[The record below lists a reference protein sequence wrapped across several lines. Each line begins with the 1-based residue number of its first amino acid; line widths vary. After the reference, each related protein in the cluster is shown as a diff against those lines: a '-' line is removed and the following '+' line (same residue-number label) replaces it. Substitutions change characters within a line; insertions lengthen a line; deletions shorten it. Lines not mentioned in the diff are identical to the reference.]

1 MTPERWEQV
10 ALLHRAALQYEGSRR
25 AAFLQDACARDEDLR
40 HDVESLLA
48 YEGKAANFMEV
59 PALEVVAKQLAEGQ
73 ALDMVLKSGT
83 KLGPYEVLGPLGA
96 GAWEKCIVHETTSS
110 IAMSP

>member
-73 ALDMVLKSGT
+73 APGYGSEIG
-83 KLGPYEVLGPLGA
+83 
-96 GAWEKCIVHETTSS
+96 HETRTV
-110 IAMSP
+110 